1 MVRFERPVDGAVVG
15 VIQQG
20 VIWKDKKKVDQ
31 EWVLISDGQVLTFIV
46 DGIQILKVRYM
57 PLEYTGFGYYTFGK
71 QELAV
76 DDVEFIQ
83 L

>member
-1 MVRFERPVDGAVVG
+1 MVRYSP
-15 VIQQG
+15 
-20 VIWKDKKKVDQ
+20 
-31 EWVLISDGQVLTFIV
+31 FIV

-76 DDVEFIQ
+76 DDVEFIHLNSGTIKQ
-83 L
+83 YLQIKLVPENKTMLLY

>member
-1 MVRFERPVDGAVVG
+1 MGTYKRWTG
-15 VIQQG
+15 
-20 VIWKDKKKVDQ
+20 
-31 EWVLISDGQVLTFIV
+31 SYIV
-46 DGIQILKVRYM
+46 DGVQILKVRYM

-71 QELAV
+71 QELQV